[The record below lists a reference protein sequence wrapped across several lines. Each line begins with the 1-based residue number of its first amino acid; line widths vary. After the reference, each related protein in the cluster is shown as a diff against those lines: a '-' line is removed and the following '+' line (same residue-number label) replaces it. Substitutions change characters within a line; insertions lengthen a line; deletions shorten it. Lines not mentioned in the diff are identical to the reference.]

1 MVHTHTYTNIALWH
15 TPTSLKDKGKPLN
28 SDPSIKHDLTVCKW
42 TSYLDFRWTQNRK
55 CNFQYKHSKALTSLN
70 NWTAWLS
77 ITCQGLWL
85 AESWRFHHPLETHQS
100 ASVSPLHAIQGL
112 HFMYKLQKIC
122 TICIMGLANNIWATA
137 NIIFID
143 ICYPEHIILCVC
155 IYVYG
160 HMYSSSAV
168 KLALRQSSYFLI
180 FNPSQWGHRKNVQTY

>member
-1 MVHTHTYTNIALWH
+1 MVHTYTNIALWH

-28 SDPSIKHDLTVCKW
+28 SNPSIKHDFTVCKC
-42 TSYLDFRWTQNRK
+42 TLYLSFRWTQNRK
-55 CNFQYKHSKALTSLN
+55 CHFQYKHSKPLTSLN

-77 ITCQGLWL
+77 ITCHGLWL

-143 ICYPEHIILCVC
+143 ICYPEHIVLILC
-155 IYVYG
+155 IY
-160 HMYSSSAV
+160 
-168 KLALRQSSYFLI
+168 I
-180 FNPSQWGHRKNVQTY
+180 WTYV